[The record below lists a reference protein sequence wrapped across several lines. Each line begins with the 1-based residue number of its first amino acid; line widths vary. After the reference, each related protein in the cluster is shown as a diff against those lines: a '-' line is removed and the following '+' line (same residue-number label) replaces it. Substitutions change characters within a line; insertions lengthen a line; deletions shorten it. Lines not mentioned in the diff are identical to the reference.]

1 MQYNFDELINR
12 EYTSSVK
19 WDIRYEEGRPRL
31 WDSTY
36 SKHGPGRVLPLWVAD
51 MDFICPKP
59 VIDALVSRAQH
70 GIFGY
75 TRETEAYHKAVIN
88 WFERRQGWHIEQDW
102 ITITPG
108 VVPAI
113 NLLVQAFVRPGEK
126 VIIQT
131 PVYYPFY
138 SAVEGNDGVVVRNPL
153 LYEGGRYTID
163 FDDLEHS
170 ASDPDVRMLIISS
183 PHNPVG
189 RVWTR
194 TELNRMGA
202 LCRKHDIMMVS
213 DEIHGDLI
221 MPGQEFVPFPIAG
234 EGFED
239 FSVIC
244 TAPSKTFNIAGLRTS
259 NIVIP
264 NDSLRRRFRNTLNR
278 TGVHGVSPFGMDA
291 LIAAYNEGEEW
302 LEQVLA
308 YIKQNY
314 DFTCDFIG
322 NRLPE
327 ISIIPLEGTYLV
339 WLDCRRLGLDAGQL
353 EKLMLD
359 EARLYLD
366 EGYIFGPEGAG
377 FERVNIACPRS
388 MLEDALIRLRNAVR
402 SLD

>member
-12 EYTSSVK
+12 EYTNSVK
-19 WDIRYEEGRPRL
+19 WDVRYEGGRPRL
-31 WDSTY
+31 WDNTY
-36 SKHGPGRVLPLWVAD
+36 SKHGPDRVLPLWVAD

-59 VIDALVSRAQH
+59 VIDALVNRAQH

-75 TRETEAYHKAVIN
+75 TREAEAYYDAVIN
-88 WFERRQGWHIEQDW
+88 WFERRQAWHIEQDW

-138 SAVEGNDGVVVRNPL
+138 SAVEGNDASVVRNPL
-153 LYEGGRYTID
+153 LCENGCYSID
-163 FDDLEHS
+163 FDDLERS
-170 ASDPDVRMLIISS
+170 ASEPDVRMLIISS

-194 TELNRMGA
+194 AELNRMGSI
-202 LCRKHDIMMVS
+202 CRKNNILMVS

-221 MPGQEFVPFPIAG
+221 MPGYVFVPFPLAG
-234 EGFED
+234 EGFDD

-264 NDSLRRRFRNTLNR
+264 NDSLRRRFRSTLNR

-291 LIAAYNEGEEW
+291 LIAAYNDGEVSSVSIFRK
-302 LEQVLA
+302 LQS
-308 YIKQNY
+308 
-314 DFTCDFIG
+314 F
-322 NRLPE
+322 RLKAPTW
-327 ISIIPLEGTYLV
+327 SGWT
-339 WLDCRRLGLDAGQL
+339 AGSWGWMPGSW
-353 EKLMLD
+353 K
-359 EARLYLD
+359 
-366 EGYIFGPEGAG
+366 
-377 FERVNIACPRS
+377 N
-388 MLEDALIRLRNAVR
+388 
-402 SLD
+402 